1 MTKQKTDNIEI
12 EDLIRNQISLPSPP
26 AIAVKILKV
35 VQEAEFSLNDL
46 EKILSADPALVSKL
60 LRVANSAVYSLPN
73 KIGNINRALSIL
85 GTNLVK
91 NIALSFII
99 AEELRGR
106 GDSAFD
112 FDYFWRRSVTAAVAA
127 ELVMGLTGEKDANI
141 FVTGLLQDIGV
152 LVLHLTKGKEYDEIL
167 KQSTIRGDI
176 QINTSERQHFRY
188 DHQQVG
194 SMLLQNWGLP
204 ESVTAP
210 TRFHHGP
217 EHAPDE
223 YRQTA
228 LVLQIANML
237 SAICNGRA
245 STSLLMEIK
254 EKMATSLGI
263 APERS
268 HELLDDVARKTIDIL
283 EIFEIDPGKIK
294 PYSLILQE
302 ANEEL
307 GRLNFSY
314 EQLLLALKEEK
325 SKSERFAEEL
335 RQANAKLEQIAFRDG
350 LTNLHNHR
358 SFQDILQKEM
368 ARTKRYGHPLS
379 LVMFDIDYFKNVND
393 THGHP
398 AGDQVLI
405 NLANAIS
412 CAVRPNDIVARYGGE
427 EFAVILPETDRIGM
441 RVFAERLRHCVAT
454 VTTVTNSGSIKV
466 TISCGGIQYSQ
477 HDPLTQQELL
487 EAADRGLYLSKRN
500 GRNRVTIITIDTNGL
515 DTAS

>member
-1 MTKQKTDNIEI
+1 MAKQTDTIEI
-12 EDLIRNQISLPSPP
+12 EELIKKQINLPSPP
-26 AIAVKILKV
+26 AIAVKILNV
-35 VQEAEFSLNDL
+35 VQEAEFSLKDL
-46 EKILSADPALVSKL
+46 ERILSADPALVSKL

-106 GDSAFD
+106 AGSTFD

-127 ELVMGLTGEKDANI
+127 ELVMGMTNKKDANI
-141 FVTGLLQDIGV
+141 FVTGLLQDVGV
-152 LVLHLTKGKEYDEIL
+152 LVLHLTKGKEYDDVL
-167 KQSTIRGDI
+167 KNCIISSDVR
-176 QINTSERQHFRY
+176 INTSEQQHFRY

-194 SMLLQNWGLP
+194 SMLLHNWGLP

-210 TRFHHGP
+210 TRFHHEP
-217 EHAPDE
+217 EHAPSDF
-223 YRQTA
+223 RQTA

-245 STSLLMEIK
+245 STALLLEIK
-254 EKMATSLGI
+254 EKLATSLNI
-263 APERS
+263 DPERS
-268 HELLDDVARKTIDIL
+268 HELLDDVARKSIDIL
-283 EIFEIDPGKIK
+283 EIFEVDPGKIK

-335 RQANAKLEQIAFRDG
+335 RLANAKLEQIAFRDG

-358 SFQDILQKEM
+358 SFQDILQREM

-379 LVMFDIDYFKNVND
+379 LVLFDIDYFKDVND

-405 NLANAIS
+405 NLANTIS
-412 CAVRPNDIVARYGGE
+412 SAVRPNDIVARYGGE

-441 RVFAERLRHCVAT
+441 RIFAERLRHCVAT
-454 VTTVTNSGSIKV
+454 ITTVTNSGSIQI
-466 TISCGGIQYSQ
+466 TISCGGIQYAQ
-477 HDPLTQQELL
+477 GDTLTQQELL

-500 GRNRVTIITIDTNGL
+500 GRNRVTIITIDKKGQE
-515 DTAS
+515 TAS